1 MKFAVITHVPHTL
14 KEECIYAYA
23 PYVREMNIWGRHVS
37 SVLLVAP
44 DSNSDVPSVIES
56 PYTMKDIIWKKVP
69 AFSFVTL
76 GQAIRA
82 LFVIPL
88 VFFRILKA
96 CRNADHIH
104 LRCPGNIGLLGCIV
118 QLFFPGKPK
127 TVKYAGNWD
136 PNAKQPLSY
145 RLQKW
150 ILGNSFLTKNM
161 NVLVYGEW
169 PAQSKNILPFFTATY
184 KEDKKEE
191 IEEKNFF
198 PPWRFLF
205 VGTLSPGKR
214 PMYALKLIEAL
225 YKKGIAVSLDVYGDG
240 VKRNVLE
247 QYSSANGLTDLVSFH
262 GNQSAA
268 MIEKAYKESH
278 FLMLPSQSE
287 GWPKVIAE
295 AMFFGLV
302 PIATP
307 ISCVPWMLDNENR
320 GILLSLSLKTDTDR
334 IAAVLKTPEDLRS
347 KSLAAK
353 EWSQYYTLNRFEKE
367 IQKLL

>member
-1 MKFAVITHVPHTL
+1 MKFLVITSAPTL
-14 KEECIYAYA
+14 IKDTTYQAYA
-23 PYVREMNIWGRHVS
+23 PYVREMDIWFSKVEEVTIVSPTTYNKKLLCSSFKRQDIQVTSVTNIDFLNIRNAFIS
-37 SVLLVAP
+37 LLSIP
-44 DSNSDVPSVIES
+44 
-56 PYTMKDIIWKKVP
+56 
-69 AFSFVTL
+69 VT
-76 GQAIRA
+76 
-82 LFVIPL
+82 
-88 VFFRILKA
+88 FFKLLKA
-96 CRNADHIH
+96 CKETDHIH

-118 QLFFPGKPK
+118 QLFFPRKAK
-127 TVKYAGNWD
+127 TAKYAGNWD

-150 ILGNSFLTKNM
+150 ILGNTFLTKNM

-169 PAQSKNILPFFTATY
+169 HAQSKNILPFFTATY

-191 IEEKNFF
+191 IQEKNFS

-205 VGTLSPGKR
+205 VGNLSPGKR
-214 PMYALKLIEAL
+214 PLYALKLIEAL

-240 VKRNVLE
+240 AKRNVLE
-247 QYSSANGLTDLVSFH
+247 QYSSDNGLTDLVSFH
-262 GNQSAA
+262 GNQPAA
-268 MIEKAYKESH
+268 IIEKAYKESH

-307 ISCVPWMLDNENR
+307 ISCVPWMLDKENR
-320 GILLSLSLKTDTDR
+320 GILLSLSKKTDTDR
-334 IAAVLKTPEDLRS
+334 IAEVLKTPGNLRS